1 MGVANFIRTFG
12 NRAPRVIFCGL
23 GGLLLVNVLALVVTA
38 RANINIGLVATGL
51 LGALLLAYGFLFETL
66 RGWKWLQVLVSSI
79 LILVLGLSVFLYKYG
94 TADNATFDED
104 AVIVLGAALNGSRIS
119 NSLARRLDVAV
130 DYHRRNPA
138 AVIVVSGGQ
147 GPQESATEAS
157 LMAQYLEEHGVQA
170 ELIIQEGGST
180 STVENFE
187 FSGQLLNQKFPQ
199 GFTAAFIT
207 NDFHVY
213 RANQIATRLG
223 VADRH
228 LSAGITWYL
237 VPVTYMRETIAL
249 LHHWVL
255 GG

>member
-1 MGVANFIRTFG
+1 M
-12 NRAPRVIFCGL
+12 L
-23 GGLLLVNVLALVVTA
+23 GGVLLVNVLALVITA
-38 RANINIGLVATGL
+38 RANINIGLITTGL
-51 LGALLLAYGFLFETL
+51 LGALLLAYGLMFDRL
-66 RGWKWLQVLVSSI
+66 RGWKWLQVLVSSV

-104 AVIVLGAALNGSRIS
+104 AVIVLGAALHGNRIS

-130 DYHRRNPA
+130 DYHKRNPA

-147 GPQESATEAS
+147 GPQESTTEAS
-157 LMAQYLEEHGVQA
+157 LMAAYLEERGVPDD
-170 ELIIQEGGST
+170 LIIQEGRST

-207 NDFHVY
+207 NDFHIY
-213 RANQIATRLG
+213 RANQIVTRLG

-249 LHHWVL
+249 LHNWVL
-255 GG
+255 GR